1 MKITRYAIKL
11 TLEDGSISWNTQG
24 LPIDV
29 GDFAFA
35 FLYSSA
41 VHAEVARTSML
52 KRYPGKA
59 AWNPEIIPVTVE
71 VQL

>member
-11 TLEDGSISWNTQG
+11 THEDGSISWTTQG
-24 LPIDV
+24 LPGDAS
-29 GDFAFA
+29 DFAFA
-35 FLYSSA
+35 FLYAST
-41 VHAEVARTSML
+41 VHAEVARTSLL